1 MDKKK
6 KILKKNKVK
15 APNTKTVG
23 EPKSEI
29 FGLFLMV
36 IGIIFFISIFSDKM
50 GIIGRLVYKFLS
62 VLLGSANYIFPLL
75 LVFWGIL
82 YNITATKLYTK
93 RYIICSL
100 IIYFSILILLDASKE
115 LDLTLVDRINRSIEY
130 MSIARSG
137 GIIGAILGFFSYKL
151 LGSLGTYI
159 FVGIIILVNL
169 YIMLRTN
176 IDQIIMAYEDLSDYL
191 EDRKKILAEK
201 KIKRENDKSNK
212 VEEKELK
219 KSQKEDKKLK
229 ILDNFKIKKDNI
241 LEDNKTKENKD
252 FIIKEYKTTNI
263 NNTQENN
270 SNIQESSS
278 EELTE
283 KDKEEFKN
291 IDQELPDE
299 TYIYPDISLL
309 NINESNNTMSN
320 QEIIKNGKIIE
331 KTLDNFNMDCQI
343 TSINKG
349 PVITCYELKPAP
361 GIKLSRIVSLSDN
374 ISMAL
379 GSSDI
384 RIEAP
389 IPGKTVV
396 GIEVA
401 NKFKDS
407 VGLREILESSEFVNS
422 KSDVPLTL
430 GKDVEGNII
439 VESISDMPHLLI
451 AGATGSGKSVCINT
465 IITNILYKSS
475 PNDVRLM
482 LIDPKV
488 VELSV
493 YNGIPHLLIPV
504 VTNPKKAGYALNW
517 AVDEMERRYKLFAE
531 AQVRDIKGY
540 NKKKIKEGKISEK
553 IPKIVIIVD
562 ELADLMMVSS
572 NEIEDY
578 IARLAQMARA
588 CGMHLILATQ
598 RPSVD
603 VITGT
608 IKANIPSRIAFAVS
622 SAVDSRTILDMSG
635 AEKLLGR
642 GDMLFYPSSYSKP
655 KRIQGAF
662 ISDEEVE
669 RLVDF
674 VKLNNENSEINKQ
687 SLIASQIN
695 NKEKDDNL
703 DLDPLFADAI
713 NYVLG
718 DEQAS
723 ISYLQRKLKVGYSRA
738 ARIVDQMEELGIIG
752 PHEGSKPRKLLK
764 TKEEIDDLL
773 GDDNE

>member
-15 APNTKTVG
+15 TPNTKTVG

-75 LVFWGIL
+75 LIFWGIL

-201 KIKRENDKSNK
+201 KIKKENDKSNK

-283 KDKEEFKN
+283 KDREEFKN

>member
-75 LVFWGIL
+75 LIFWGIL

-201 KIKRENDKSNK
+201 KIKKENDKSNK

-229 ILDNFKIKKDNI
+229 ILDNFKIKKDNL

-531 AQVRDIKGY
+531 SQVRDIKGY

>member
-15 APNTKTVG
+15 APNTKTIG

-75 LVFWGIL
+75 LIFWGIL

-191 EDRKKILAEK
+191 EERKKILAEK

-212 VEEKELK
+212 VEEKENK

-229 ILDNFKIKKDNI
+229 ILDNFKIKKDDL

-263 NNTQENN
+263 NKAQENN
-270 SNIQESSS
+270 SNKQETSS

-299 TYIYPDISLL
+299 TYIFPDISLL

-738 ARIVDQMEELGIIG
+738 ARIVDQMEGLGIIG

-764 TKEEIDDLL
+764 TKEEIDELL

>member
-15 APNTKTVG
+15 APNTKTIG

-75 LVFWGIL
+75 LIFWGIL

-191 EDRKKILAEK
+191 EERKKILAEK

-212 VEEKELK
+212 VEEKENK

-229 ILDNFKIKKDNI
+229 ILDNFKIKKDDL

-263 NNTQENN
+263 NKAQENN

-299 TYIYPDISLL
+299 TYIFPDISLL

-540 NKKKIKEGKISEK
+540 NKKKIREGKISEK

-764 TKEEIDDLL
+764 TKEEIDELL